1 MLRAIAKSSTYINKN
16 YSQQSI
22 DNPNFKYKTK
32 AKHIYGI
39 KGMSKSKTN
48 NNYGIKESSKTNSEN
63 KYHKKNKTGGEMPV
77 STTKVGEINKNYN
90 TGGEMPV
97 STPKVGGINKYYNS
111 GGEKPES
118 TPKVGGVKKNN
129 KTGGDKPDNTHNIC
143 VDKKN
148 YTSGGEIPGRSSIL
162 GGDKNQ
168 KNYNLGGERPKGSYT
183 LGGDKYIKKN
193 ILGGDKPNRPQ
204 ILSGD
209 KSKYKRLKYNKMIKN
224 TKTQNSHHLGG
235 DMPITA
241 THNNMEIAR
250 NVKLKVNDMK
260 LVGNID
266 EITNNKEVKRTEC
279 MVKISIT
286 EDKSISS
293 TNKKYTPI
301 MKNNKYLDG
310 NQLTEQEFNKT
321 SKSLSKSLT
330 RTEQELKTHD
340 SSNHDSSNHDNSNH
354 KTVKISNNS
363 KHSNL
368 NNKTK
373 KSYNKKSYATKFK
386 INDKYKSN
394 SKDSNSDIKLYD
406 DISKDD
412 TSKDTIVPGYEIKT
426 VNIGYSSNK
435 LPVNKSTV
443 NNLPVNKITVNN
455 PPVSKTTVYHQ
466 PVNESN
472 IVIQPVNKTTVNHPL
487 VKSAVNHH
495 SFINEIDNSL
505 SANTINV
512 KNISVISNVNH
523 LSVKPAVS
531 HLPVNSTVNNQ
542 PIVKEI
548 ANHLSITENTVS
560 NKSVNSTVNSPVTKQ
575 TVKYLPD
582 ILQTV
587 NYQTVKP
594 TVHHQPVIKPTV
606 NNQQFKSN
614 IDNEPVHQSNIY
626 IQPVN
631 LLTVNNQLITN
642 QFVEDHQN
650 VSQGNQ
656 IYESENYYNYQ
667 YKENQIDEY
676 EANRNLNNVDDQ
688 GTLSS
693 NDDDNI
699 MVVYSGTKFPI
710 SLEKDGRIEFKSQ
723 NSKLNTIIKSIHDN
737 HEQHSNIKKT
747 MKKNYNN
754 LLTYNPWNQNQNLNQ
769 DITFQHPINQVNSK
783 KIESKFKFANI
794 LTQKVKKLYHK
805 IHKELN
811 FNKMQKLN
819 IYTTTCI

>member
-22 DNPNFKYKTK
+22 VNPKFKYKTK

-63 KYHKKNKTGGEMPV
+63 KYYKKNQ
-77 STTKVGEINKNYN
+77 

-97 STPKVGGINKYYNS
+97 STPKVGGINKNYNS

-118 TPKVGGVKKNN
+118 TPKVSGVKKNN

-148 YTSGGEIPGRSSIL
+148 YTPGGEIPGRSSML

-183 LGGDKYIKKN
+183 SGGDKYIKKN
-193 ILGGDKPNRPQ
+193 ILGGDKHNRPQ
-204 ILSGD
+204 ILSVD

-224 TKTQNSHHLGG
+224 TKAQNSHHLGG

-241 THNNMEIAR
+241 THNNIEIAR

-266 EITNNKEVKRTEC
+266 EITNNKEVKRTKC

-293 TNKKYTPI
+293 TNEKYTPI

-310 NQLTEQEFNKT
+310 DQLTEQEFNKT
-321 SKSLSKSLT
+321 SKSISKSLT

-340 SSNHDSSNHDNSNH
+340 SSNHDNSNH
-354 KTVKISNNS
+354 KTVKIPNNP

-368 NNKTK
+368 NNKLQQNADNQYKHITLNNKTK
-373 KSYNKKSYATKFK
+373 KFYNKKSYATKFK
-386 INDKYKSN
+386 RNDNYKSN
-394 SKDSNSDIKLYD
+394 SKHSNSDINLYD
-406 DISKDD
+406 DISKDE
-412 TSKDTIVPGYEIKT
+412 TSKDTIVPGYEIKM
-426 VNIGYSSNK
+426 VNIGYSLNK

-472 IVIQPVNKTTVNHPL
+472 IVIQPVSKTTVNNLP
-487 VKSAVNHH
+487 VKSTVNQAVNHQ
-495 SFINEIDNSL
+495 SFIKEINNSL

-512 KNISVISNVNH
+512 KNTTVISNVNH
-523 LSVKPAVS
+523 LPFKPTVSHISVKPTVS

-542 PIVKEI
+542 PIIKEPI
-548 ANHLSITENTVS
+548 IYRLLKILSVTNQLLQLSIHQLLNKLSNTYQIS
-560 NKSVNSTVNSPVTKQ
+560 YK
-575 TVKYLPD
+575 LP
-582 ILQTV
+582 I
-587 NYQTVKP
+587 
-594 TVHHQPVIKPTV
+594 IK
-606 NNQQFKSN
+606 
-614 IDNEPVHQSNIY
+614 QSNQLFI
-626 IQPVN
+626 I
-631 LLTVNNQLITN
+631 NQLLK
-642 QFVEDHQN
+642 Q
-650 VSQGNQ
+650 
-656 IYESENYYNYQ
+656 
-667 YKENQIDEY
+667 
-676 EANRNLNNVDDQ
+676 L
-688 GTLSS
+688 L
-693 NDDDNI
+693 
-699 MVVYSGTKFPI
+699 
-710 SLEKDGRIEFKSQ
+710 
-723 NSKLNTIIKSIHDN
+723 II
-737 HEQHSNIKKT
+737 
-747 MKKNYNN
+747 NN
-754 LLTYNPWNQNQNLNQ
+754 L
-769 DITFQHPINQVNSK
+769 S
-783 KIESKFKFANI
+783 
-794 LTQKVKKLYHK
+794 
-805 IHKELN
+805 
-811 FNKMQKLN
+811 
-819 IYTTTCI
+819 